1 MYTGFDEA
9 TGLIEQFRGYF
20 DLEDIDLGAFEP
32 RNAPVDVLLGRDR
45 VQRSKIVK
53 QPDVVMLL
61 HLLWDDYPPAV
72 REANFR
78 YYEPRCAHGSS
89 LSPSIHALVAARLG
103 DLELATRYFRQAMDI
118 DLADNMGNA
127 AGGVHAAALGGL
139 WQAAVFGFAGLRL
152 TDHGPEHRPNLP
164 PHWGGLSMRFKWRGR
179 THDLNLPP
187 AGGAAGAQ
195 PGRRADG

>member
-1 MYTGFDEA
+1 
-9 TGLIEQFRGYF
+9 
-20 DLEDIDLGAFEP
+20 
-32 RNAPVDVLLGRDR
+32 VDVLLGRER
-45 VQRSKIVK
+45 VQRSKIIK

-78 YYEPRCAHGSS
+78 YYEPRCGHGSS

-118 DLADNMGNA
+118 DLANNMGNA

-152 TDHGPEHRPNLP
+152 TDQGPQCHPNLP
-164 PHWGGLSMRFKWRGR
+164 HHWGGLSMRIMWRGQA
-179 THDLNLPP
+179 HDLKPLSR
-187 AGGAAGAQ
+187 GAASGAEH
-195 PGRRADG
+195 GGRADG